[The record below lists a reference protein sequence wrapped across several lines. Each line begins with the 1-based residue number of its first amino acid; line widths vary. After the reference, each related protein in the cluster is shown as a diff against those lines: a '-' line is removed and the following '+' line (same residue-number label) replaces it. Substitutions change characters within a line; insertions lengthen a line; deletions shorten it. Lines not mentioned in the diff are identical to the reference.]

1 MRSLPFCLVL
11 ASLSGTSDKNDIR
24 PLCLNAIIPRV
35 IMIRIDLIRL
45 NEILDKLAQNKF
57 FENYA
62 ELKDFYEY
70 LAGRYHFDINTH
82 AVDPATGEIIPL
94 KD

>member
-1 MRSLPFCLVL
+1 M
-11 ASLSGTSDKNDIR
+11 KDIR
-24 PLCLNAIIPRV
+24 DRNAINPRV
-35 IMIRIDLIRL
+35 IMIRL

-57 FENYA
+57 FQNYA

-70 LAGRYHFDINTH
+70 LAGRYHFDLKTH

>member
-1 MRSLPFCLVL
+1 M
-11 ASLSGTSDKNDIR
+11 KDIR
-24 PLCLNAIIPRV
+24 DRNAINPRV

-70 LAGRYHFDINTH
+70 LAGRYHFDLKTH
-82 AVDPATGEIIPL
+82 AVDPATGEIMPL

>member
-11 ASLSGTSDKNDIR
+11 ASLSGTSDKNDIP
-24 PLCLNAIIPRV
+24 PLYLNAIIPRV

-45 NEILDKLAQNKF
+45 NEILEKLAQNKF

-62 ELKDFYEY
+62 ELRTFMNIWPV
-70 LAGRYHFDINTH
+70 DITS
-82 AVDPATGEIIPL
+82 I
-94 KD
+94 